1 MTEVAPTLWSA
12 PPQQQQQQQQQG
24 LSAPPPWFE
33 AAIQTAVKHLGDSA
47 PLLVVV
53 DTHPGLSIRVLQL
66 TTAQASISW
75 TVLQTSLGISNSS
88 ATILVQPVPSADDV
102 CAAASGSCPMAGS
115 GSAGATCPS
124 AAAAA
129 GGAAEVISGR
139 VGDCCDGSDS
149 HGSHEA
155 AGADAT
161 ASTNSS
167 GSKETTS
174 FWEAWDKQRRAQGL
188 PTAATAAAA
197 ASSQAIAYDG
207 SITERR
213 FYGLVVQSQQQQHLQ
228 GCYLLKVSRT
238 VQRTHSTGG
247 CACTHYSLNRVCQ
260 NVPLRQQYVDS
271 WLV

>member
-1 MTEVAPTLWSA
+1 
-12 PPQQQQQQQQQG
+12 
-24 LSAPPPWFE
+24 
-33 AAIQTAVKHLGDSA
+33 
-47 PLLVVV
+47 VVV
-53 DTHPGLSIRVLQL
+53 DAHPGLSIRVLQL
-66 TTAQASISW
+66 TPAQASISW
-75 TVLQTSLGISNSS
+75 SVLQSILGISNSS

-129 GGAAEVISGR
+129 GAAAEVISGK
-139 VGDCCDGSDS
+139 VGDCCDGSDNHAS
-149 HGSHEA
+149 HQG

-161 ASTNSS
+161 ASTTSRSS
-167 GSKETTS
+167 SSKATS
-174 FWEAWDKQRRAQGL
+174 SFQEAWDRQRQAQGL
-188 PTAATAAAA
+188 PTAAAAA
-197 ASSQAIAYDG
+197 ASSSHAIADDG
-207 SITERR
+207 STTERR

-260 NVPLRQQYVDS
+260 NVPLSQQYVDS
-271 WLV
+271 WLA